1 MDTPLLV
8 SDKDYWVSNR
18 PPSRARLWLAAVAVA
33 VVFYAAL
40 YLSTERYRVYAN
52 DWLPTLDWW
61 NFVEPMTL
69 LKLVGGFGLVAGF
82 SFVVL
87 RAAVKERWLLG
98 LFLLLLPIFAVSR
111 VGIINQRHIDR
122 TASCANHSGVWW
134 WVPEPGNKLTRPLPA
149 STEFADAL
157 AFYWEGEQ
165 RSSNLHS
172 ATCPGYRLT
181 GTKTGAV
188 FIGGG
193 LTLANVKGGQVLL
206 AFCDWRCHPV
216 PHDHLHAQVWDGEHL
231 RRECMHNKDIIP
243 AIERALKAAESGDV
257 PYSPEAVAEMREQL
271 ARRKAMVR

>member
-1 MDTPLLV
+1 MNSTA
-8 SDKDYWVSNR
+8 SDDYWASNR
-18 PPSRARLWLAAVAVA
+18 PPSRACLWLAAVAVA

-61 NFVEPMTL
+61 NFVEPMTV
-69 LKLVGGFGLVAGF
+69 LKLAGGFGLVAGF
-82 SFVVL
+82 SLFVL
-87 RAAVKERWLLG
+87 RAAARDRLVLG
-98 LFLLLLPIFAVSR
+98 LFVLLVPIFALSR
-111 VGIINQRHIDR
+111 AGIIRQRHIDR

-134 WVPEPGNKLTRPLPA
+134 WVPEPGEKLTHPLPA

-157 AFYWEGEQ
+157 AFFWEGEK
-165 RSSNLHS
+165 RSSNFHS

-181 GTKTGAV
+181 GTKTGVV
-188 FIGGG
+188 FVGGG
-193 LTLANVKGGQVLL
+193 LTLANVKGNPVLL

-243 AIERALKAAESGDV
+243 AIERALKVAETGDV
-257 PYSPEAVAEMREQL
+257 PYSPAAVAEMREQL

>member
-1 MDTPLLV
+1 MDTPPLE
-8 SDKDYWVSNR
+8 SDRDYWASNR
-18 PPSRARLWLAAVAVA
+18 PPNRVRLWLGAGAVAA
-33 VVFYAAL
+33 VFYAAL
-40 YLSTERYRVYAN
+40 YFSTERYRVYSN
-52 DWLPTLDWW
+52 DWLPMWDWW
-61 NFVEPMTL
+61 NFVEPMTVM
-69 LKLVGGFGLVAGF
+69 KLVGGFGLVAGF
-82 SFVVL
+82 SFVIL
-87 RAAVKERWLLG
+87 RAAVNERWLLG

-111 VGIINQRHIDR
+111 AGLIKQRHIDR

-134 WVPEPGNKLTRPLPA
+134 WVPEPGHKLTRPLPA

-165 RSSNLHS
+165 RSSNFHS

-181 GTKTGAV
+181 GTKTGVV
-188 FIGGG
+188 FVGGG
-193 LTLANVKGGQVLL
+193 LTLAEVKGAPVLL

-257 PYSPEAVAEMREQL
+257 PYSPAAVAEMRKQL
-271 ARRKAMVR
+271 ARRQAMVK